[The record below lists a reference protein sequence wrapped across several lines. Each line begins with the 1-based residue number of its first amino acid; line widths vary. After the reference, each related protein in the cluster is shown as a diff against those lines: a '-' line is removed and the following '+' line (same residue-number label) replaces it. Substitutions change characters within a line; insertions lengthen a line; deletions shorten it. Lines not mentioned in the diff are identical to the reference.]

1 MVQVLMY
8 GLSLSLLGVSF
19 FKNKEKTTRALGI
32 AWNSFKMILP
42 STLTILMFVGITLA
56 LLDQQTIAKLVGDQS
71 GILGVLLSLGV
82 GTITLL
88 PSFVAFPLGGVLLD
102 AGAGYPQVAALVS
115 AAMAVGIVTLPLES
129 QYFTKRIAW
138 KRNLLTIVMCLIF
151 SFVIG
156 GILG

>member
-1 MVQVLMY
+1 MVQAFMY
-8 GLSLSLLGVSF
+8 GLSILLLGISF
-19 FKNKEKTTRALGI
+19 FKDKEKTRRALGI
-32 AWNSFKMILP
+32 AWNSFKNILP

-56 LLDQQTIAKLVGDQS
+56 LLDQQTIATLVGDQS

-88 PSFVAFPLGGVLLD
+88 PSFVAFPLGGVLLN

-115 AAMAVGIVTLPLES
+115 AAMAVGIITLPLEI
-129 QYFTKRIAW
+129 QYFNKRIAW
-138 KRNLLTIVMCLIF
+138 NRNLLTIVMCLIF

-156 GILG
+156 RVLG